1 MLNKNIKKDFPVFT
15 RKINGHPLTYLDNS
29 ATTQVPTKVIND
41 WVDYYSFH
49 KANVH
54 RGVHQLSEE
63 STDMYD
69 KAREDVAKF
78 LNVSGTEVI
87 FVKNATEG
95 DNLVAFSF
103 IPNVL
108 KKGDTIM
115 VSEYEHHSNILPWTE
130 VSKKLGLNIKTI
142 PFKDDYTIDFEKL
155 KNENFKFLAIN
166 HVSNFLGSVNDV
178 SKICEVC
185 KSKGAY
191 SFIDGA
197 QGVAHLPTNLRNI
210 GCDFYTFSG
219 HKIYAPFGTG
229 ALFVKE
235 DLLPKMGEFMYGGGM
250 ITQVSVNSASYVP
263 GVEKYDAGTPN
274 VGAAVSLA
282 SALKYFESV
291 DKKEIFSH
299 EERVLSYLYDSL
311 KSVNGVEVY
320 GPSLKSRTAL
330 VSFNIKGIHS
340 HDVASVLDNYGVAVR
355 SGQHCTMPAHKKLD
369 VTASVRASL
378 ALYNFKEDI
387 DALIAAIESAKKI
400 FK

>member
-15 RKINGHPLTYLDNS
+15 RKINGHSLTYLDNS

-41 WVDYYSFH
+41 WIDYYSFH

-63 STDMYD
+63 STDIYD
-69 KAREDVAKF
+69 SSREEVAKF
-78 LNVSGTEVI
+78 LNVLHSEII

-95 DNLVAFSF
+95 ANLVAFSF
-103 IPNVL
+103 IPRVL

-130 VSKKLGLNIKTI
+130 VAKNLKLNVKTI
-142 PFKDDYTIDFEKL
+142 PFKDDFTVDFEKL
-155 KNENFKFLAIN
+155 EQEDFKFLAIN
-166 HVSNFLGSVNDV
+166 HVSNFLGSVNDI
-178 SKICEVC
+178 SKVCELC
-185 KSKGAY
+185 KAKGAY

-197 QGVAHLPTNLRNI
+197 QGISHLPTNLRNI
-210 GCDFYTFSG
+210 DCDFYTFSG

-235 DLLPKMGEFMYGGGM
+235 DLLTKMGEFMYGGGM
-250 ITQVSVNSASYVP
+250 ITQVSVNDASYVP

-282 SALKYFESV
+282 SALKYFESKN
-291 DKKEIFSH
+291 KKDIFNH
-299 EERVLSYLYDSL
+299 EEQVLFYLYEKL
-311 KSVNGVEVY
+311 KSTKGVEVY

-330 VSFNIKGIHS
+330 VSFNIQGIHS

-355 SGQHCTMPAHKKLD
+355 SGQHCTMPAHKKLS

-378 ALYNFKEDI
+378 GMYNFKD
-387 DALIAAIESAKKI
+387 DVDNLISAIESTKKI
-400 FK
+400 LS